1 MIQFRNL
8 TLVRGTRELIVD
20 ASVQIHPGWRVGLT
34 GANGSGKSSVFAL
47 LRGELQAEH
56 GDCDIPSAW
65 RIASVA
71 QETPALDTP
80 AIDYVLDGD
89 TELRSLERELAAAE
103 HTHAG
108 EKIAELHARLDD
120 IGGYSAKA
128 RAAALLAGLGFG
140 DAEIERPVREFSG
153 GWRMRLNLAQALI
166 SRADLLLLDEPT
178 NHLDLDAV
186 VWLEQ
191 WLSGFKGTLV
201 VVSHD
206 RDFLDGCVTHIAN
219 IQTAKLTLYTGNY
232 SAFED
237 ARAAQLAAQQATYE
251 KQTRVIAHMESFVAR
266 FRAKATKAKQAQS
279 RLKALARMERI
290 AAAHVDTAFEFTFP
304 QPERSPNTLI
314 YLNKISVNY
323 GDRAVLRDIEMTLTP
338 GARIGLLGPNGAGKS
353 TLIKLLA
360 GDLQPSA
367 GQRSEG
373 RGLVIG
379 YFAQHQLEQLRPD
392 ESPLQ
397 HLLRLEPQTREQ
409 ELRDYLGGFDFR
421 GAMADRPVA
430 PFSGGEKSRLALALL
445 VRRKPNLLLLDEP
458 TNHLDL
464 EMRQALTAALAE
476 YEGSMVLVSHDRAL
490 LRTVCD
496 DFRLVCDGKV
506 EEFDGA
512 IEDYIAWLAN
522 RRVAQAN
529 TGNAVG
535 TQDKAAR
542 REARESAA
550 ADRQARLAARRPLL
564 KEAEKLEKD
573 LARWQQE
580 KQQIDDRLADPAFYA
595 NPDPEKLRALTTRQQ
610 ELVSAMDAAEH
621 RWLDVHAE
629 LETIGEA

>member
-1 MIQFRNL
+1 VIQFRNL
-8 TLVRGTRELIVD
+8 TLVRGVRELIAE

-47 LRGELQAEH
+47 LRGELQTER
-56 GDCDIPSAW
+56 GDCDIPATW

-89 TELRSLERELAAAE
+89 TELRAMERELADAE
-103 HTHAG
+103 TAHAG
-108 EKIAELHARLDD
+108 ETIAELHVRLDD
-120 IGGYSAKA
+120 IGGYSARA

-219 IQTAKLTLYTGNY
+219 IQAAKLTLYTGNY

-290 AAAHVDTAFEFTFP
+290 AAAHIDTPFEFAFP

-314 YLNKISVNY
+314 YLNKITVSY
-323 GDRAVLRDIEMTLTP
+323 GERTVLHDIEMTLTP

-360 GDLQPSA
+360 GELQASA
-367 GQRSEG
+367 GQRNEG

-409 ELRDYLGGFDFR
+409 DLRDYLGGFDFR
-421 GAMADRPVA
+421 GAMTDRPVA

-506 EEFDGA
+506 EEFDGT
-512 IEDYIAWLAN
+512 IEDYIAWLAA
-522 RRVAQAN
+522 RRAAHASGSN
-529 TGNAVG
+529 TAL

-550 ADRQARLAARRPLL
+550 ADRQARLAARRPLI
-564 KEAEKLEKD
+564 KEAEKLNKD

-580 KQQIDDRLADPAFYA
+580 KQHIDEQLADPAFYA
-595 NPDPEKLRALTTRQQ
+595 NPDAEKLRMLTTRQQ
-610 ELVSAMDAAEH
+610 ELAASIDAAEQ
-621 RWLDVHAE
+621 RWLDVHTE

>member
-8 TLVRGTRELIVD
+8 TLVRGVRELIAE

-47 LRGELQAEH
+47 LRGELQTER
-56 GDCDIPSAW
+56 GDCDIPATW

-89 TELRSLERELAAAE
+89 TELRAMERELTDAE
-103 HTHAG
+103 TAYAG
-108 EKIAELHARLDD
+108 ETIAELHVRLDD
-120 IGGYSAKA
+120 IGGYSARA

-219 IQTAKLTLYTGNY
+219 IQAAKLTLYTGNY

-290 AAAHVDTAFEFTFP
+290 AAAHIDTPFEFAFP

-314 YLNKISVNY
+314 YLNKITVSY
-323 GDRAVLRDIEMTLTP
+323 GERTVLHDIEMTLTP

-360 GDLQPSA
+360 GELQASA
-367 GQRSEG
+367 GQRNEG

-409 ELRDYLGGFDFR
+409 DLRDYLGGFDFR

-506 EEFDGA
+506 EEFDGT
-512 IEDYIAWLAN
+512 IEDYIAWLAA
-522 RRVAQAN
+522 RRAAHASGSN
-529 TGNAVG
+529 TAL

-550 ADRQARLAARRPLL
+550 ADRQARLAARRPLI
-564 KEAEKLEKD
+564 KEAEKLNKD

-580 KQQIDDRLADPAFYA
+580 KQHIDEQLADPAFYA
-595 NPDPEKLRALTTRQQ
+595 NPDAEKLRMLTTRQQ
-610 ELVSAMDAAEH
+610 ELAASIDAAEQ
-621 RWLDVHAE
+621 RWLDVHTE

>member
-8 TLVRGTRELIVD
+8 TLVRGVRELIAD

-47 LRGELQAEH
+47 LRGELQAER
-56 GDCDIPSAW
+56 GDCDIPATW

-71 QETPALDTP
+71 QETPALDTA

-89 TELRSLERELAAAE
+89 TELRTLERELADAE
-103 HTHAG
+103 TAHAG
-108 EKIAELHARLDD
+108 ETIAELHVRLDD
-120 IGGYSAKA
+120 IGGYSARA
-128 RAAALLAGLGFG
+128 RAAALLAGLGFS

-219 IQTAKLTLYTGNY
+219 IQSSKLTLYTGNY

-290 AAAHVDTAFEFTFP
+290 AAAHVDTPFEFSFP
-304 QPERSPNTLI
+304 PPERSPNTLI
-314 YLNKISVNY
+314 YLNKVSVSY
-323 GDRAVLRDIEMTLTP
+323 GERTVLRDIEMTLAP

-360 GDLQPSA
+360 GELQQTS

-409 ELRDYLGGFDFR
+409 DLRDYLGGFDFR
-421 GAMADRPVA
+421 GTMADRPVA

-512 IEDYIAWLAN
+512 IEDYITWLAA
-522 RRVAQAN
+522 RRAAN
-529 TGNAVG
+529 ASGSNTAV

-542 REARESAA
+542 REARENAA

-564 KEAEKLEKD
+564 KEAEKLDKD

-580 KQQIDDRLADPAFYA
+580 KQQIDNQLADPAFYA
-595 NPDPEKLRALTTRQQ
+595 NPDAEKLRNLTTRQQ
-610 ELVSAMDAAEH
+610 ELAANIDAAEQ
-621 RWLDVHAE
+621 RWLDVHTE
-629 LETIGEA
+629 LETIGEV

>member
-8 TLVRGTRELIVD
+8 TLVRGARELIAD

-56 GDCDIPSAW
+56 GDCDIPAPW
-65 RIASVA
+65 RIATVS

-80 AIDYVLDGD
+80 AIDFVLDGD
-89 TELRSLERELAAAE
+89 TELRTLEHELSDAE
-103 HTHAG
+103 TAHAG
-108 EKIAELHARLDD
+108 EKIADLHARLDD

-128 RAAALLAGLGFG
+128 RAASLLAGLGFA
-140 DAEIERPVREFSG
+140 DAETSRPVREFSG

-219 IQTAKLTLYTGNY
+219 IQSAKLTLYTGNY

-290 AAAHVDTAFEFTFP
+290 AAAHVDTPFEFTFP
-304 QPERSPNTLI
+304 QPEKSPNTLI
-314 YLNKISVNY
+314 YLNKISVTY
-323 GDRAVLRDIEMTLTP
+323 GDRTVLRDIEMTLAP

-360 GDLQPSA
+360 GEMPPAS

-421 GAMADRPVA
+421 GPMADRPVA

-445 VRRKPNLLLLDEP
+445 VRQKPNLLLLDEP

-464 EMRQALTAALAE
+464 EMRQALTTALAE
-476 YEGSMVLVSHDRAL
+476 YEGSLVLVSHDRAL

-496 DFRLVCDGKV
+496 DFLLVCDGNV

-512 IEDYIAWLAN
+512 IEDYITWLAA
-522 RRVAQAN
+522 RRAAHAGA
-529 TGNAVG
+529 GNAAGV
-535 TQDKAAR
+535 QDKAAR

-564 KEAEKLEKD
+564 KEAEKLDKD
-573 LARWQQE
+573 LARLQQE
-580 KQQIDDRLADPAFYA
+580 KQLIDGQLADPAFYA
-595 NPDPEKLRALTTRQQ
+595 NPDPEKLRTLTTRQQ
-610 ELVSAMDAAEH
+610 QLAATIDAAEQ
-621 RWLDVHAE
+621 RWLEVHTE
-629 LETIGEA
+629 LENIGEA

>member
-8 TLVRGTRELIVD
+8 TLVRGVRELIAE

-47 LRGELQAEH
+47 LRGELQTER
-56 GDCDIPSAW
+56 GDCDIPATW

-89 TELRSLERELAAAE
+89 TELRAMERELADAE
-103 HTHAG
+103 TAPAG
-108 EKIAELHARLDD
+108 ETIAELHVRLDD
-120 IGGYSAKA
+120 IGGYSARA

-219 IQTAKLTLYTGNY
+219 IQAAKLTLYTGNY

-290 AAAHVDTAFEFTFP
+290 AAAHIDTPFEFAFP

-314 YLNKISVNY
+314 YLNKITVSY
-323 GDRAVLRDIEMTLTP
+323 GERTVLHDIEMTLTP

-360 GDLQPSA
+360 GELQASA
-367 GQRSEG
+367 GQRNEG

-409 ELRDYLGGFDFR
+409 DLRDYLGGFDFR

-506 EEFDGA
+506 EEFDGT
-512 IEDYIAWLAN
+512 IEDYIAWLAA
-522 RRVAQAN
+522 RRAAHASGSN
-529 TGNAVG
+529 TAL

-550 ADRQARLAARRPLL
+550 ADRQARLAARRPLI
-564 KEAEKLEKD
+564 KEAEKLDKD

-580 KQQIDDRLADPAFYA
+580 KQQIDNQLADPAFYA
-595 NPDPEKLRALTTRQQ
+595 NPDAEKLRTLTTRQQ
-610 ELVSAMDAAEH
+610 ELAANIDAAEQ
-621 RWLDVHAE
+621 RWLDVHTE

>member
-8 TLVRGTRELIVD
+8 TLVRGVRELIAE

-47 LRGELQAEH
+47 LRGELQTER
-56 GDCDIPSAW
+56 GDCDIPATW

-89 TELRSLERELAAAE
+89 TELRAMERELTDAE
-103 HTHAG
+103 TAYAG
-108 EKIAELHARLDD
+108 ETIAELHVRLDD
-120 IGGYSAKA
+120 IGGYSARA

-219 IQTAKLTLYTGNY
+219 IQAAKLTLYTGNY

-290 AAAHVDTAFEFTFP
+290 AAAHIDTPFEFAFP

-314 YLNKISVNY
+314 YLNKITVSY
-323 GDRAVLRDIEMTLTP
+323 GERTVLHDIEMTLTP

-360 GDLQPSA
+360 GELQASA
-367 GQRSEG
+367 GQRNEG

-409 ELRDYLGGFDFR
+409 DLRDYLGGFDFR
-421 GAMADRPVA
+421 GAMTDRPVA

-506 EEFDGA
+506 EEFDGT
-512 IEDYIAWLAN
+512 IEDYIAWLAA
-522 RRVAQAN
+522 RRAAHASGSN
-529 TGNAVG
+529 TAL

-550 ADRQARLAARRPLL
+550 ADRQARLAARRPLI
-564 KEAEKLEKD
+564 KEAEKLNKD

-580 KQQIDDRLADPAFYA
+580 KQHIDEQLADPAFYA
-595 NPDPEKLRALTTRQQ
+595 NPDAEKLRMLTTRQQ
-610 ELVSAMDAAEH
+610 ELAASIDAAEQ
-621 RWLDVHAE
+621 RWLDVHTE

>member
-8 TLVRGTRELIVD
+8 TLVRGVRELIAD

-47 LRGELQAEH
+47 LRGELQAER
-56 GDCDIPSAW
+56 GDCDIPATW

-71 QETPALDTP
+71 QETPALDTA

-89 TELRSLERELAAAE
+89 TELRTLERELADAE
-103 HTHAG
+103 TAHAG
-108 EKIAELHARLDD
+108 ETIAELHVRLDD
-120 IGGYSAKA
+120 IGGYSARA
-128 RAAALLAGLGFG
+128 RAAALLAGLGFS

-219 IQTAKLTLYTGNY
+219 IQSSKLTLYTGNY

-290 AAAHVDTAFEFTFP
+290 AAAHVDTPFEFSFP
-304 QPERSPNTLI
+304 QPVRSPNTLI
-314 YLNKISVNY
+314 YLNKISVSY
-323 GDRAVLRDIEMTLTP
+323 GERAVLRDIEMTLAP

-360 GDLQPSA
+360 GELQPTS

-373 RGLVIG
+373 RGLAIG

-409 ELRDYLGGFDFR
+409 DLRDYLGGFDFR
-421 GAMADRPVA
+421 GTMADRPVA

-512 IEDYIAWLAN
+512 IEDYITWLAA
-522 RRVAQAN
+522 RRAAN
-529 TGNAVG
+529 ASGSNTAV

-542 REARESAA
+542 REARETAA

-564 KEAEKLEKD
+564 KEAEKLDKD

-580 KQQIDDRLADPAFYA
+580 KQQIDTQLADPAFYA
-595 NPDPEKLRALTTRQQ
+595 NPDAEKLRTLTTRQQ
-610 ELVSAMDAAEH
+610 ELAANIDAAEQ
-621 RWLDVHAE
+621 RWLDVHTE

>member
-8 TLVRGTRELIVD
+8 TLVRGVRELIAE

-47 LRGELQAEH
+47 LRGELQTER
-56 GDCDIPSAW
+56 GDCDIPATW

-89 TELRSLERELAAAE
+89 TELRAMERELADAE
-103 HTHAG
+103 TAYAG
-108 EKIAELHARLDD
+108 ETIAELHVRLDD
-120 IGGYSAKA
+120 IGGYSARA

-219 IQTAKLTLYTGNY
+219 IQAAKLTLYTGNY

-290 AAAHVDTAFEFTFP
+290 AAAHIDTPFEFAFP

-314 YLNKISVNY
+314 YLNKITVSY
-323 GDRAVLRDIEMTLTP
+323 GERTVLHDIEMTLTP

-360 GDLQPSA
+360 GELQASA
-367 GQRSEG
+367 GQRNEG

-409 ELRDYLGGFDFR
+409 DLRDYLGGFDFR
-421 GAMADRPVA
+421 GAMTDRPVA

-506 EEFDGA
+506 EEFDGT
-512 IEDYIAWLAN
+512 IEDYIAWLAA
-522 RRVAQAN
+522 RRAAHASGSN
-529 TGNAVG
+529 TAL

-550 ADRQARLAARRPLL
+550 ADRQARLAARRPLI
-564 KEAEKLEKD
+564 KEAEKLNKD

-580 KQQIDDRLADPAFYA
+580 KQHIDEQLADPAFYA
-595 NPDPEKLRALTTRQQ
+595 NPDAEKLRMLTTRQQ
-610 ELVSAMDAAEH
+610 ELAASIDAAEQ
-621 RWLDVHAE
+621 RWLDVHTE

>member
-8 TLVRGTRELIVD
+8 TLVRGARELIAD

-56 GDCDIPSAW
+56 GDCDIPAPW
-65 RIASVA
+65 RIATVS

-80 AIDYVLDGD
+80 AIDFVLDGD
-89 TELRSLERELAAAE
+89 TELRTLEHELSDAE
-103 HTHAG
+103 TAHAG
-108 EKIAELHARLDD
+108 EKIADLHARLDD

-128 RAAALLAGLGFG
+128 RAASLLAGLGFA
-140 DAEIERPVREFSG
+140 DAETSRPVREFSG

-219 IQTAKLTLYTGNY
+219 IQSAKLTLYTGNY

-290 AAAHVDTAFEFTFP
+290 AAAHVDTPFEFTFP
-304 QPERSPNTLI
+304 QPEKSPNTLI
-314 YLNKISVNY
+314 YLNKISVTY
-323 GDRAVLRDIEMTLTP
+323 GDRTVLRDIEMTLAP

-360 GDLQPSA
+360 GEMPPAS

-421 GAMADRPVA
+421 GPMADRPVA

-445 VRRKPNLLLLDEP
+445 VRQKPNLLLLDEP

-464 EMRQALTAALAE
+464 EMRQALTTALAE
-476 YEGSMVLVSHDRAL
+476 YEGSLVLVSHDRAL

-496 DFRLVCDGKV
+496 DFLLVCDGNV

-512 IEDYIAWLAN
+512 IEEYITWLAA
-522 RRVAQAN
+522 RRAAHAGA
-529 TGNAVG
+529 GNAAGV
-535 TQDKAAR
+535 QDKAAR

-564 KEAEKLEKD
+564 KEAEKLDKD
-573 LARWQQE
+573 LARLQQE
-580 KQQIDDRLADPAFYA
+580 KQLIDGQLADPAFYA
-595 NPDPEKLRALTTRQQ
+595 NPDPEKLRTLTTRQQ
-610 ELVSAMDAAEH
+610 QLAATIDAAEQ
-621 RWLDVHAE
+621 RWLEVHTE
-629 LETIGEA
+629 LENIGEA

>member
-8 TLVRGTRELIVD
+8 TLVRGSRELIAD

-47 LRGELQAEH
+47 LRGQLQAEH
-56 GDCDIPSAW
+56 GDCDIPATW
-65 RIASVA
+65 RIATVA

-89 TELRSLERELAAAE
+89 TELRALEVELAEAE
-103 HTHAG
+103 TAHAG
-108 EKIAELHARLDD
+108 ETIAELHVRLDD

-191 WLSGFKGTLV
+191 WLAGFKGTLV

-219 IQTAKLTLYTGNY
+219 IQSAKLTLYTGNY

-279 RLKALARMERI
+279 RLKALARMEHI
-290 AAAHVDTAFEFTFP
+290 AAAHVDTPFEFSFP

-314 YLNKISVNY
+314 YLNKISVSY
-323 GDRAVLRDIEMTLTP
+323 GERAVLRDIEMTLAP

-360 GDLQPSA
+360 GELQPSS

-373 RGLVIG
+373 RGLAIG

-496 DFRLVCDGKV
+496 DFRLVCDGRV

-512 IEDYIAWLAN
+512 IEDYIAWLAT
-522 RRVAQAN
+522 RRAAQAN
-529 TGNAVG
+529 AGNAAG

-564 KEAEKLEKD
+564 KEAEKLDKD

-580 KQQIDDRLADPAFYA
+580 KQQIDGQLADPAFYA
-595 NPDPEKLRALTTRQQ
+595 NPDAEKLRMLTTRQQ
-610 ELVSAMDAAEH
+610 ELAANIDTAEH
-621 RWLDVHAE
+621 RWLDVHTE
-629 LETIGEA
+629 LENIGEA

>member
-8 TLVRGTRELIVD
+8 TLVRGVRELIAD

-47 LRGELQAEH
+47 LRGELQAER
-56 GDCDIPSAW
+56 GDCDIPATW

-71 QETPALDTP
+71 QETPALDTA

-89 TELRSLERELAAAE
+89 TELRTLERELADAE
-103 HTHAG
+103 TAHAG
-108 EKIAELHARLDD
+108 ETIAELHVRLDD
-120 IGGYSAKA
+120 IGGYSARA

-219 IQTAKLTLYTGNY
+219 IQSAKLTLYTGNY

-290 AAAHVDTAFEFTFP
+290 AAAHVDTPFEFSFP

-314 YLNKISVNY
+314 YLNKVSVSY
-323 GDRAVLRDIEMTLTP
+323 GERAVLRDIEMTLAP

-360 GDLQPSA
+360 GELQQTS

-409 ELRDYLGGFDFR
+409 DLRDYLGGFDFR
-421 GAMADRPVA
+421 GAMADSPVA

-512 IEDYIAWLAN
+512 IEDYITWLAA
-522 RRVAQAN
+522 RRAAN
-529 TGNAVG
+529 AGGNNTAV

-564 KEAEKLEKD
+564 KEAEKLDKD
-573 LARWQQE
+573 LARWQLE
-580 KQQIDDRLADPAFYA
+580 KQQIDTQLADPAFYTS
-595 NPDPEKLRALTTRQQ
+595 PDPSQLRTLTVKQQ
-610 ELVSAMDAAEH
+610 QLAGDIDAAEH
-621 RWLDVHAE
+621 RWLEIHAE
-629 LETIGEA
+629 LESIGEA